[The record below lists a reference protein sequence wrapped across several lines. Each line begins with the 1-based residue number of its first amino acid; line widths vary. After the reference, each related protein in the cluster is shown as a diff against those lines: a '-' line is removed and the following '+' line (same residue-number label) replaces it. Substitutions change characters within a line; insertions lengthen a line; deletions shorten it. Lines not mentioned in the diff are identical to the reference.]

1 MKSKT
6 GISNSGKNIVLQVT
20 SDKITDFL
28 NSDNTKVVE
37 DAFENN
43 HNKSKDEKFYKD
55 VFLGTLEEDVLYGCE
70 NGENCFLIIGVDEIL
85 EEGDNSADT
94 DAVKDGTG
102 DAKNNNKEAEFFIWL
117 DVEVGLATVIDFSF

>member
-1 MKSKT
+1 M
-6 GISNSGKNIVLQVT
+6 
-20 SDKITDFL
+20 
-28 NSDNTKVVE
+28 
-37 DAFENN
+37 
-43 HNKSKDEKFYKD
+43 
-55 VFLGTLEEDVLYGCE
+55 GTLEEDVLYGCE

-117 DVEVGLATVIDFSF
+117 DVEVGLAKVIDFSF